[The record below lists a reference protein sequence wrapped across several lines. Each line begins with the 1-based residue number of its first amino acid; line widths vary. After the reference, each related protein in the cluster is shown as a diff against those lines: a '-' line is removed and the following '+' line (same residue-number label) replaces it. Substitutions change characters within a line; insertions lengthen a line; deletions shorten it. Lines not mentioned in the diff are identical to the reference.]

1 MQIKYFALIS
11 LALSGGYIHSSAT
24 VSTLT
29 TATANLL
36 KAQNALSTL
45 LTTNYGQQ
53 GTGTIQTTIANNSVT
68 PVSAVVFDN
77 NNTKINTIILTGYSF
92 SYLPYNATGIQ
103 LVDAKKKTLTA
114 ITPVKTN
121 TPYSITHSNN
131 IWEITELT
139 ETASYNYTNTT
150 NIPVIITI
158 TTNNLQIKEEINPT
172 ELFLHTINP
181 ATNLGRKNFLKYG
194 NIKTKYSQLVSVQ
207 VHANLSSITTSCNP
221 KASYEI
227 NITNGQLVCI
237 QTSATGNKITN
248 KTGWRMFINA
258 ISENKNINQFV
269 LEDKDTYEIDSS
281 IDQISILPLIE
292 NQSFEYKAAKSLSIT
307 NVKGVLTL

>member
-11 LALSGGYIHSSAT
+11 LALTGVYVHPSTT

-29 TATANLL
+29 TATVNLL

-45 LTTNYGQQ
+45 LTTNYSQQ
-53 GTGTIQTTIANNSVT
+53 GTGNIQTTIANNSVT

-77 NNTKINTIILTGYSF
+77 NNTKINTITLTGYSF

-114 ITPVKTN
+114 IIPVKTN

-131 IWEITELT
+131 TWEITELT
-139 ETASYNYTNTT
+139 ETVSYNYTNTT
-150 NIPVIITI
+150 NIPVIVKI
-158 TTNNLQIKEEINPT
+158 TTNNVQIIEEINPT
-172 ELFLHTINP
+172 EIFVHTINP
-181 ATNLGRKNFLKYG
+181 ATTLGRKDFLKYG

-207 VHANLSSITTSCNP
+207 VHANLSSITVSCNP
-221 KASYEI
+221 TASYEI
-227 NITNGQLVCI
+227 NITNGLLVCT

-258 ISENKNINQFV
+258 ISENKNIHQFV
-269 LEDKDTYEIDSS
+269 LEDKDTYQIDSS
-281 IDQISILPLIE
+281 IDQMSILPLIE
-292 NQSFEYKAAKSLSIT
+292 NQSSEYKAAKSLSIANT
-307 NVKGVLTL
+307 KGFLTV